1 MSISKYLKGFL
12 AESASK
18 RDEVEIEEKELTSA
32 QKEIDT
38 DKDGKIDGDD
48 LADLRAKKKKI
59 EEEIAKY
66 DPKTKTTKNVETD
79 LEDATDEDEPT
90 GKSDEIEDEEESID
104 EEEESDEDEEEIDE
118 EISEYDDETK
128 TTKNR
133 KTALELQTEEDEE
146 DDEDEEEI
154 DEEISE
160 YDDETKTTKN
170 RKTELELQTEA
181 TIVLPSDTALVA
193 LNALSKKANT
203 MLVSKV
209 KAELEKKGLV
219 SGGKITETG
228 KDLVNSPDA
237 EDRMKEIGS

>member
-133 KTALELQTEEDEE
+133 KT
-146 DDEDEEEI
+146 
-154 DEEISE
+154 
-160 YDDETKTTKN
+160 
-170 RKTELELQTEA
+170 ELELQTEA